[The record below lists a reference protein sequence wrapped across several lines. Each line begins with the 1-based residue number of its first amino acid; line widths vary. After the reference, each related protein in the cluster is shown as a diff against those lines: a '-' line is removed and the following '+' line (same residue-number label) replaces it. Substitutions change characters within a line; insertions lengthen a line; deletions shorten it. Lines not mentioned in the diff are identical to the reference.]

1 MPQARQVAERA
12 FGSFENNAKPRR
24 KRKRFGRGKC
34 RPSSQRT
41 EQQFLVMSAFDGKA
55 DIS

>member
-24 KRKRFGRGKC
+24 KRKRFGRGSVG
-34 RPSSQRT
+34 RRLS
-41 EQQFLVMSAFDGKA
+41 EQNKIFGHVCFRL
-55 DIS
+55 